1 MATQAS
7 PNLAPALAG
16 VHDGRGPES
25 RFATTVLPLD
35 DASRRASA
43 TLDPSA
49 IPPGDDRPRQDLSPL
64 KADLQAVTAD
74 LDHLRG
80 RLLRALNKGL
90 VLNEL
95 GGILDR
101 LDHLWQSIPDETGPE
116 PGTGT
121 ARQGGGS
128 NERRVSR
135 SEVDA

>member
-7 PNLAPALAG
+7 PKLAAASAG

-25 RFATTVLPLD
+25 RFATPVLPLD
-35 DASRRASA
+35 DAPRRASA
-43 TLDPSA
+43 TPDPGA
-49 IPPGDDRPRQDLSPL
+49 IPPGHNQPRTDLSPL

-80 RLLRALNKGL
+80 RLLQALNKGL

-101 LDHLWQSIPDETGPE
+101 LDHLWQSIADGTGPE
-116 PGTGT
+116 PDAGPSREASWSLATGQ
-121 ARQGGGS
+121 APGIPK
-128 NERRVSR
+128 
-135 SEVDA
+135 